1 MYRVGG
7 LERFFTPNRHF
18 SSGFFT
24 LFSEL
29 EFEEIEQAA
38 D

>member
-1 MYRVGG
+1 MYSAGG

-18 SSGFFT
+18 SIGFFT

-29 EFEEIEQAA
+29 EFKEIEQAA